1 MCMDFSIVTDTA
13 GTNVSELGTAL
24 RDLLTDKVNQKYDK
38 YDISIGIAIRC
49 LPESYGRKSFV
60 RYTKSDN
67 YLTKDFCV
75 SVEDYETK
83 YKVEQKFE
91 LGKVFLL
98 WLDKGLTN
106 KTFKENNPDF
116 DNESFKDYVVMLGE
130 ENGWFSDTINWELEF
145 T

>member
-1 MCMDFSIVTDTA
+1 MLKRIGLQLGFRTD
-13 GTNVSELGTAL
+13 
-24 RDLLTDKVNQKYDK
+24 
-38 YDISIGIAIRC
+38 
-49 LPESYGRKSFV
+49 PFV

-67 YLTKDFCV
+67 YLTIDFCV

-130 ENGWFSDTINWELEF
+130 ENGWFSETITLIPQHKF
-145 T
+145 L

>member
-1 MCMDFSIVTDTA
+1 M
-13 GTNVSELGTAL
+13 
-24 RDLLTDKVNQKYDK
+24 
-38 YDISIGIAIRC
+38 
-49 LPESYGRKSFV
+49 
-60 RYTKSDN
+60 
-67 YLTKDFCV
+67 
-75 SVEDYETK
+75 
-83 YKVEQKFE
+83 
-91 LGKVFLL
+91 FLL